1 MLVQVSE
8 FSQQD
13 INDGRILFKHK
24 VVKLDND
31 KERGKGGLGGI
42 RKQIKITIVD
52 FLTEALPSRVPT
64 LVGFSSG

>member
-1 MLVQVSE
+1 MVLVQVSE

-31 KERGKGGLGGI
+31 KERGEGW
-42 RKQIKITIVD
+42 
-52 FLTEALPSRVPT
+52 
-64 LVGFSSG
+64 VGRD

>member
-31 KERGKGGLGGI
+31 KERGEGWVGGI

-52 FLTEALPSRVPT
+52 FLTEALPSRVLT